1 MLPMEIIKTPNL
13 PTGKVITAISA
24 APVPAVNCIPTMA
37 LPILPPSL
45 STHAD
50 LQICHVGENVLVA
63 SPEVYAYYKE
73 KLSPLGFV
81 VLCGE
86 NKVGC
91 TYPKDAAYN
100 VARIGNVAFH
110 NLRFTEPRIVETCKK
125 MGVYMVHVEQG
136 YAKCAV
142 VPIGDSALITAD
154 GGIARAARAEKMD
167 VLEILPGH
175 ITLSG
180 FSYGFIGGAMA
191 LLSKDVAYCT
201 GSLANH
207 PSKMEIFDFLK
218 KYGIKI
224 EEGSIPIPIDI
235 GSILPL
241 QTK

>member
-1 MLPMEIIKTPNL
+1 MLPMKIIKTPNL
-13 PTGKVITAISA
+13 PTGKVVTAISA
-24 APVPAVNCIPTMA
+24 AAIPVENCIPTME
-37 LPILPPSL
+37 LPILSASL

-50 LQICHVGENVLVA
+50 LQICHVGENILVA
-63 SPEVYAYYKE
+63 SPEVHAYYKE
-73 KLSPLGFV
+73 KLTPMGFL

-86 NKVGC
+86 TKVGC
-91 TYPKDAAYN
+91 TYPQDAAYN
-100 VARIGNVAFH
+100 VARIGNAAFH
-110 NLRFTEPRIVETCKK
+110 NLRFTEPCIIEACKK
-125 MGVYMVHVEQG
+125 MGIRMVHVEQG

-142 VPIGDSALITAD
+142 VPIGDNALITAD

-191 LLSKDVAYCT
+191 LMSENTAYCT
-201 GSLANH
+201 GSLRNH
-207 PSKMEIFDFLK
+207 PSKMEIFSFLK